1 VRRTRALVS
10 WESYGT
16 KENIII
22 KKIIAAVLVVLGLG
36 GLLLGRLGETVWAPP
51 TSHTATATL
60 DDPGPAVVI
69 DPGVLYV
76 GGTEGT
82 ATITSDSDTDV
93 SVITASNDDI
103 DSYLKGVRSTRITGV
118 PTWQTLKTEAVDP
131 DGKKSLKD
139 PTHSDLWRSVDTSKS
154 PVELDVAEFAEHE
167 MTKDPQPYRAI
178 LLVTD
183 GKDAGATKVSIT
195 WPADEKNTW
204 VPYAYAGGAAIA
216 VIGLALL
223 VVSLSFSRRPEREV
237 REEKPLRSEGA
248 DQTDHSAQ
256 DDTES
261 ETAVAD
267 AAHDGRFVED
277 GAHDEQSD
285 DDAAHDLAAGDERPD
300 DDAAHEEQS
309 DDEDLEHSHAAP
321 AGAQEARDEVP
332 TGDEENAWA
341 GAELPSRRGRH
352 ASWTPDDAPTASTA
366 PVPDEESAD
375 EEPATEQAADDG
387 PASQDPA
394 AEEPA
399 TEEPAAEGPTGD
411 EPKEPVDDAPAE
423 PSAEEPST
431 DVLDPVQDEPE
442 DEDSQDRGSNDRRE
456 HE

>member
-1 VRRTRALVS
+1 M
-10 WESYGT
+10 
-16 KENIII
+16 
-22 KKIIAAVLVVLGLG
+22 LVVLGLG

-195 WPADEKNTW
+195 WPADEKNAW

-223 VVSLSFSRRPEREV
+223 VVSLSFSRRPERED
-237 REEKPLRSEGA
+237 REEKPVRSEGSE
-248 DQTDHSAQ
+248 QTDHSAQ
-256 DDTES
+256 DDTEA
-261 ETAVAD
+261 EAADED
-267 AAHDGRFVED
+267 AAHE
-277 GAHDEQSD
+277 EQSD
-285 DDAAHDLAAGDERPD
+285 DDAAHDVTAGDERPD
-300 DDAAHEEQS
+300 DAAHDEQS
-309 DDEDLEHSHAAP
+309 DQDLEHSHAAP
-321 AGAQEARDEVP
+321 ADAQEARDEVP

-352 ASWTPDDAPTASTA
+352 ASWTPDDAPTAPTA
-366 PVPDEESAD
+366 PVPDEESAA

-387 PASQDPA
+387 PALQEPG

-399 TEEPAAEGPTGD
+399 DDGSPVQEPATEDPAAEGPVGD
-411 EPKEPVDDAPAE
+411 EPTEPVDDAPAE

-442 DEDSQDRGSNDRRE
+442 DEDSQGRGSDDRRE